1 MINTESLYF
10 SYTNTPPYVLKNI
23 NLHINKGDYIS
34 ILGDNGCGKSTLV
47 RLLLGF
53 LKPTKGK
60 VSMDEVRL
68 GYVPQKTDFANASFP
83 ITVYEM
89 LNAYRKLLKVKNKS
103 AIDDVLNKVGMLNF
117 KKSLMGNLSGGQ
129 HQKILIARALLGHP
143 DLLILDEP
151 STGIDRTSQVEIY
164 RLLKQM
170 NVESQMTVIAVEHN
184 LDAALDN
191 SSMLYHMVDGHGHL
205 CTPDQYV
212 NEFLQEKRG

>member
-1 MINTESLYF
+1 MINTENLYF

-23 NLHINKGDYIS
+23 NLEINKGDYIS

-53 LKPTKGK
+53 LKPTKGI
-60 VSMDEVRL
+60 VSMDAVRL
-68 GYVPQKTDFANASFP
+68 GYVPQKTDFANDSFP

-89 LNAYRKLLKVKNKS
+89 LTAYRKLLKVKNKS
-103 AIDDVLNKVGMLNF
+103 AINDVLSKVGMTNF
-117 KKSLMGNLSGGQ
+117 KKSLIGNLSGGQ
-129 HQKILIARALLGHP
+129 HQKILIARALLGSP

-151 STGIDRTSQVEIY
+151 STGIDRNSQIEIY
-164 RLLKQM
+164 GLLKKM
-170 NVESQMTVIAVEHN
+170 NIESQMTVIAVEHN

-191 SSMLYHMVDGHGHL
+191 SSMLYHMVEGHGHL